1 MKLLRLTYE
10 NFKAQTQNIV
20 LNEADVDIFGAN
32 GAGKTTAFDAFTWL
46 LFGKDSKGRELSD
59 DIKTRSETDNGKD
72 HSVEAV
78 LLLDGGAHVKLKRV
92 FHEKWT
98 KKRGSATE
106 TFSGHD
112 TDFFIDDVPAKK
124 REYTERI
131 NDIMDEAHFK
141 LLTDSLY
148 FKNQLSW
155 QERRKILLEICG
167 DVSDETVIAA
177 KEELT
182 PLPEMLGGKSIE
194 DYRKMLQAKRAKTND
209 ELKKVPVR
217 IDEVQRGLP
226 AVEGIVEEPLRVEI
240 QDLQK
245 QKDDIARKLA
255 ELHAGG
261 AIAEK
266 KRQIAELE
274 ARQIAVKNRYDRE
287 INKAALEKQ
296 KKRGDLETE
305 IQRAESSVSILTGR
319 MEALQDDIEAK
330 GEAIRK
336 TREEWHA
343 ENNKTFAAE
352 IEDVCPTCGQTLPAE
367 KVEEARKKAQA
378 DFNLKKSETLAEI
391 TARGKSLA
399 AKLQEYGDELA
410 RLQGEAEGKQ
420 ERIQSMK
427 EALAALTATE
437 EGIADYTKDAAYMS
451 AEQEKERVV
460 SEIEALAKGVESEAY
475 QLETERKALDLDI
488 AAREEKLARLQAHRT
503 GLKRIEELQEEQ
515 KNLAAAFEEME
526 HALYL
531 TDLFIKTKVEMLDE
545 RINSKFRIAQFRLF
559 ETQVNGGVSE
569 CCDVLYD
576 GVARMSNSQEI
587 KVGLDIIQTLSEYYD
602 TTTPIFVD
610 NCESVTELP
619 EMDGQII
626 RLIVSADDKK
636 LRIERKGKEQ
646 KEQAV
651 A

>member
-59 DIKTRSETDNGKD
+59 DIKERSSMDNGTE
-72 HSVEAV
+72 HTVEAV
-78 LLLDGGAHVKLKRV
+78 LQIDGGNHVKLKRV

-112 TDFFIDDVPAKK
+112 TDFFIDDVPTKK

-141 LLTDSLY
+141 LLTDPLY

-167 DVSDETVIAA
+167 DVPDETVIAA
-177 KEELT
+177 KEELAT
-182 PLPEMLGGKSIE
+182 LPEMLRGKSID
-194 DYRKMLQAKRAKTND
+194 DYRKMIQASRAKTND
-209 ELKKVPVR
+209 ELKKIPIR
-217 IDEVQRGLP
+217 IDEVQRSLP
-226 AVEGIVEEPLRVEI
+226 DVEGIVEEPLRLEI
-240 QDLQK
+240 KDLQK
-245 QKDDIARKLA
+245 QKESVERKIA

-261 AIAEK
+261 AAAEK
-266 KRQIAELE
+266 KRVIAELE
-274 ARQIAVKNRYDRE
+274 AQQIAVKNRYDQE
-287 INKAALEKQ
+287 VNKVALEKQ
-296 KKRGDLETE
+296 KKRGEMETD
-305 IQRAESSVSILTGR
+305 IQRAESSVSILKGR
-319 MEALQDDIEAK
+319 MESLQADIEAK

-336 TREEWHA
+336 TREEWHT
-343 ENNKTFAAE
+343 ENNKTFSAE
-352 IEDVCPTCGQTLPAE
+352 IADVCPTCGQKIPPE
-367 KVEEARKKAQA
+367 KVEEAREKAKA
-378 DFNLKKSETLAEI
+378 DFNRKKSETLAAI
-391 TARGKSLA
+391 TAHGKSLA
-399 AKLQEYGDELA
+399 GKLQKCGEELEQV
-410 RLQGEAEGKQ
+410 QGKKEAAQ
-420 ERIQSMK
+420 ENIQSMK
-427 EALAALTATE
+427 EALAALTTTE
-437 EGIADYTKDAAYMS
+437 VIADYAKDAAYMS

-460 SEIEALAKGVESEAY
+460 SEIEALAKGVESEAHK
-475 QLETERKALDLDI
+475 LETEKKSLDLDI
-488 AAREEKLARLQAHRT
+488 AAREEKLAGLQAHRT

-515 KNLAAAFEEME
+515 KNLAEAFEEME

-531 TDLFIKTKVEMLDE
+531 TDLFIKTKVELLDE

-576 GVARMSNSQEI
+576 GVERMSNSQEI

-610 NCESVTELP
+610 NCESITELP
-619 EMDGQII
+619 QMDGQII
-626 RLIVSADDKK
+626 RLIVSAEDKK
-636 LRIERKGKEQ
+636 LRIERKDK
-646 KEQAV
+646 KQA
-651 A
+651 AA

>member
-1 MKLLRLTYE
+1 MKLLRLAYE

-59 DIKTRSETDNGKD
+59 DIKTRSATDKGEE
-72 HSVEAV
+72 HTVEAV
-78 LLLDGGAHVKLKRV
+78 LALDGGAHVKLKRV

-98 KKRGSATE
+98 KKRGSAAE

-131 NDIMDEAHFK
+131 NTIMEEARFK
-141 LLTDSLY
+141 LLTDPLY

-167 DVSDETVIAA
+167 DVPDEAVIAA
-177 KEELT
+177 NAELAD
-182 PLPEMLGGKSIE
+182 LPGLLGGKTIE

-226 AVEGIVEEPLRVEI
+226 DVAGVVEEPLRVEI
-240 QDLQK
+240 KDLRK

-274 ARQIAVKNRYDRE
+274 TKQIAVKNRYDRE
-287 INKAALEKQ
+287 INKVALEKQ
-296 KKRGDLETE
+296 KKRGELETD

-319 MEALQDDIEAK
+319 MEALQADIEAN

-336 TREEWHA
+336 TRDEWHV
-343 ENNKTFAAE
+343 ENNKTFSAE
-352 IEDVCPTCGQTLPAE
+352 IEDACPTCGQKLPAE
-367 KVEEARKKAQA
+367 EVEEARKKAQA
-378 DFNLKKSETLAEI
+378 DFNLKKSESLAAI
-391 TARGKSLA
+391 TAHGKSLA
-399 AKLQEYGDELA
+399 AKLQKCGEELEQV
-410 RLQGEAEGKQ
+410 QGKKEAAQ
-420 ERIQSMK
+420 ENIQSMK
-427 EALAALTATE
+427 DALAALAAGE
-437 EGIADYTKDAAYMS
+437 EMLADYMQDTEYKE
-451 AEQEKERVV
+451 AEQEKARLMT
-460 SEIEALAKGVESEAY
+460 EIDQLTKGIESEAY

-488 AAREEKLARLQAHRT
+488 AAREEKLAGLQAHRT
-503 GLKRIEELQEEQ
+503 GLNRIEELQEEQ

-526 HALYL
+526 HSLYL
-531 TDLFIKTKVEMLDE
+531 TDLFIKTKVELLDE

-610 NCESVTELP
+610 NCESITELP
-619 EMDGQII
+619 QMDGQII
-626 RLIVSADDKK
+626 RLIVSAEDKK
-636 LRIERKGKEQ
+636 LRIERKDK
-646 KEQAV
+646 KQA
-651 A
+651 AA

>member
-59 DIKTRSETDNGKD
+59 DIKERSSMDNGTE
-72 HSVEAV
+72 HTVEAV
-78 LLLDGGAHVKLKRV
+78 LQIDGGNHVKLKRV

-112 TDFFIDDVPAKK
+112 TDFFIDDVPTKK

-141 LLTDSLY
+141 LLTDPLY

-167 DVSDETVIAA
+167 DVPDETVIAA
-177 KEELT
+177 KEELAT
-182 PLPEMLGGKSIE
+182 LPEMLRGKSID
-194 DYRKMLQAKRAKTND
+194 DYRKMIQASRAKTND
-209 ELKKVPVR
+209 EMKKIPIR
-217 IDEVQRGLP
+217 IDEVQRSLP
-226 AVEGIVEEPLRVEI
+226 DVEGIVEEPLRLEI
-240 QDLQK
+240 KDLQK
-245 QKDDIARKLA
+245 QKESVERKIA

-261 AIAEK
+261 AAAEK
-266 KRQIAELE
+266 KRVIAELE
-274 ARQIAVKNRYDRE
+274 AQQIAVKNRYDQE
-287 INKAALEKQ
+287 VNKVALEKQ
-296 KKRGDLETE
+296 KKRGEMETD
-305 IQRAESSVSILTGR
+305 IQRAESSVSILKGR
-319 MEALQDDIEAK
+319 MESLQADIEAK

-336 TREEWHA
+336 TREEWHT
-343 ENNKTFAAE
+343 ENNKTFSAE
-352 IEDVCPTCGQTLPAE
+352 IADVCPTCGQKIPPE
-367 KVEEARKKAQA
+367 KVEEAREKAKA
-378 DFNLKKSETLAEI
+378 DFNRKKSETLAAI
-391 TARGKSLA
+391 TAHGKSLA
-399 AKLQEYGDELA
+399 GKLQKCGEELEQV
-410 RLQGEAEGKQ
+410 QGKKEAAQ
-420 ERIQSMK
+420 ENIQSMK
-427 EALAALTATE
+427 EALAALTTTE
-437 EGIADYTKDAAYMS
+437 VIADYAKDAAYMS

-460 SEIEALAKGVESEAY
+460 SEIEALAKGVESEAHK
-475 QLETERKALDLDI
+475 LETEKKSLDLDI
-488 AAREEKLARLQAHRT
+488 AAREEKLAGLQAHRT

-515 KNLAAAFEEME
+515 KNLAEAFEEME

-531 TDLFIKTKVEMLDE
+531 TDLFIKTKVELLDE

-576 GVARMSNSQEI
+576 GVERMSNSQEI

-610 NCESVTELP
+610 NCESITELP
-619 EMDGQII
+619 QMDGQII
-626 RLIVSADDKK
+626 RLIVSAEDKK
-636 LRIERKGKEQ
+636 LRIERKDK
-646 KEQAV
+646 KQA
-651 A
+651 AA

>member
-59 DIKTRSETDNGKD
+59 DIKERSSMDNGTE
-72 HSVEAV
+72 HTVEAV
-78 LLLDGGAHVKLKRV
+78 IQIDGGAHVKLKRV

-112 TDFFIDDVPAKK
+112 TDFFVDDVPTKK

-141 LLTDSLY
+141 LLTDPLY

-177 KEELT
+177 KEELSA
-182 PLPEMLGGKSIE
+182 LPEMLGGKSID
-194 DYRKMLQAKRAKTND
+194 DYRKMIQASRAKTND
-209 ELKKVPVR
+209 ELKKIPVR

-226 AVEGIVEEPLRVEI
+226 DVEGIVEEPLRLEI
-240 QDLQK
+240 KDLQK
-245 QKDDIARKLA
+245 QKESVDRKIA
-255 ELHAGG
+255 ELHTGG
-261 AIAEK
+261 ATADK
-266 KRQIAELE
+266 KRTIIELE
-274 ARQIAVKNRYDRE
+274 AKQIAVKNRYDQE
-287 INKAALEKQ
+287 VNKVALEKQ
-296 KKRGDLETE
+296 KKRGEVETD
-305 IQRAESSVSILTGR
+305 IQRAESSVSILKGR
-319 MEALQDDIEAK
+319 MESLQADIEAK

-336 TREEWHA
+336 TREEWHT
-343 ENNKTFAAE
+343 ENNKTFSAE
-352 IEDVCPTCGQTLPAE
+352 IADVCPTCGQKIPPE
-367 KVEEARKKAQA
+367 KVEEARRKAQA
-378 DFNLKKSETLAEI
+378 DFNLKKSETLSAI
-391 TARGKSLA
+391 TAHGKRLV
-399 AKLQEYGDELA
+399 AKLQAYGDELE
-410 RLQGEAEGKQ
+410 RLQGSTEAAEEKI
-420 ERIQSMK
+420 RLTKADI
-427 EALAALTATE
+427 AALTSPE
-437 EGIADYTKDAAYMS
+437 DMIADYTQDEEYME
-451 AEQEKERVV
+451 AEREKERLLA
-460 SEIEALAKGVESEAY
+460 EIEQLAKGVESEAHK
-475 QLETERKALDLDI
+475 LETERNAIDI
-488 AAREEKLARLQAHRT
+488 DIVAREEKLAGLQAHRT

-587 KVGLDIIQTLSEYYD
+587 RVGLDIIQTLSEHYG

-626 RLIVSADDKK
+626 RLIVSAEDKK
-636 LRIERKGKEQ
+636 LRIERKDKAQ
-646 KEQAV
+646 KA

>member
-59 DIKTRSETDNGKD
+59 DIKERASMDNGME
-72 HSVEAV
+72 HTVEAV
-78 LLLDGGAHVKLKRV
+78 LQIDGGTHVKLKRV

-112 TDFFIDDVPAKK
+112 TDFFIDDVPTKK

-141 LLTDSLY
+141 LLTDPLY

-167 DVSDETVIAA
+167 DVPDETVIAA
-177 KEELT
+177 KEDLAA
-182 PLPEMLGGKSIE
+182 LPELMGGKSID
-194 DYRKMLQAKRAKTND
+194 DYRKMIQASRAKTND
-209 ELKKVPVR
+209 ELKKIPIR
-217 IDEVQRGLP
+217 IDEVQRSLP
-226 AVEGIVEEPLRVEI
+226 DVEGIVEEPLRLEI
-240 QDLQK
+240 KDLQK
-245 QKDDIARKLA
+245 QKESVERKIA

-261 AIAEK
+261 AAAEK
-266 KRQIAELE
+266 KRVIAELE
-274 ARQIAVKNRYDRE
+274 AQQIAVKNRYDQE
-287 INKAALEKQ
+287 VNKAALEKRR
-296 KKRGDLETE
+296 KRGEMETDIE
-305 IQRAESSVSILTGR
+305 RAESSVTILKGR
-319 MEALQDDIEAK
+319 MEDLQADIEAK

-343 ENNKTFAAE
+343 ENNKTFSAE
-352 IEDVCPTCGQTLPAE
+352 IADICPTCGQKIPHE
-367 KVEEARKKAQA
+367 KVEEARRKAQA
-378 DFNLKKSETLAEI
+378 EFNLKKSETLAEI
-391 TARGKSLA
+391 TARGKTLVD
-399 AKLQEYGDELA
+399 KLHASGDELE
-410 RLQGEAEGKQ
+410 RLQGSAEAAEEKI
-420 ERIQSMK
+420 RLAKADI
-427 EALAALTATE
+427 AALTSLE
-437 EGIADYTKDAAYMS
+437 DMIADYTQDEEYLAA
-451 AEQEKERVV
+451 EREKERLLA
-460 SEIEALAKGVESEAY
+460 EMEQLAKGVESESHK
-475 QLETERKALDLDI
+475 LETERNAIDI
-488 AAREEKLARLQAHRT
+488 DIVAREEKLAGLQAHRT

-587 KVGLDIIQTLSEYYD
+587 RVGLDIIQTLSEYYD

-610 NCESVTELP
+610 NCESITELP
-619 EMDGQII
+619 QMDGQII
-626 RLIVSADDKK
+626 RLIVSAEDKK
-636 LRIERKGKEQ
+636 LRIERKDK
-646 KEQAV
+646 KKA
-651 A
+651 AA

>member
-20 LNEADVDIFGAN
+20 LNDADVDIFGAN

-78 LLLDGGAHVKLKRV
+78 ILLDGGSHVKLKRV

-112 TDFFIDDVPAKK
+112 TDFFIDDVPTKK

-141 LLTDSLY
+141 LLTDPLY

-167 DVSDETVIAA
+167 DVPDETVIAV
-177 KEELT
+177 KEELAT
-182 PLPEMLGGKSIE
+182 LPEMLRGKSID
-194 DYRKMLQAKRAKTND
+194 DYRKMIQALRAKTND
-209 ELKKVPVR
+209 ELKKIPIR
-217 IDEVQRGLP
+217 IDEVQRSLP
-226 AVEGIVEEPLRVEI
+226 DVEGIVEEPLRLEI
-240 QDLQK
+240 KDLQK
-245 QKDDIARKLA
+245 QKEGVDRKIA

-261 AIAEK
+261 AAAEK
-266 KRQIAELE
+266 KRVIAELE
-274 ARQIAVKNRYDRE
+274 AQQIAVKNRYDQE
-287 INKAALEKQ
+287 VNKAALEKRR
-296 KKRGDLETE
+296 KRGEMETDIE
-305 IQRAESSVSILTGR
+305 RAKSSVTILKGR
-319 MEALQDDIEAK
+319 MEALQADIEAK

-343 ENNKTFAAE
+343 ENNKTFSAE
-352 IEDVCPTCGQTLPAE
+352 IADICPTCGQKIPHE
-367 KVEEARKKAQA
+367 KVEEARRKAQA
-378 DFNLKKSETLAEI
+378 EFNLKKSETLAAI
-391 TARGKSLA
+391 AARGKSLTV
-399 AKLQEYGDELA
+399 KLQEYGEELE
-410 RLQGEAEGKQ
+410 RLQGSAEATEEKI
-420 ERIQSMK
+420 RLAKADI
-427 EALAALTATE
+427 AALTAAE
-437 EGIADYTKDAAYMS
+437 DMIADYTQDAEYLT
-451 AEQEKERVV
+451 AEREKERLLA
-460 SEIEALAKGVESEAY
+460 EIEQLAKGVESEAHK
-475 QLETERKALDLDI
+475 LETEKKSLDLDI
-488 AAREEKLARLQAHRT
+488 AAREEKLAGLQAHRS
-503 GLKRIEELQEEQ
+503 GLKRIEYLQEEQ
-515 KNLAAAFEEME
+515 KNLSAAYEEME

-576 GVARMSNSQEI
+576 GVERMSNSQEI

-610 NCESVTELP
+610 NCESITELP
-619 EMDGQII
+619 QMDGQII
-626 RLIVSADDKK
+626 RLIVSAEDKK
-636 LRIERKGKEQ
+636 LRIERKDK
-646 KEQAV
+646 KQA
-651 A
+651 AA

>member
-20 LNEADVDIFGAN
+20 LNDADVDIFGAN

-59 DIKTRSETDNGKD
+59 DIKKRSAQDNGEE

-78 LLLDGGAHVKLKRV
+78 LQLDGGEAVKLKRV

-112 TDFFIDDVPAKK
+112 TDFFIDDVPTKK

-141 LLTDSLY
+141 LLTDPLY

-167 DVSDETVIAA
+167 DVPDETVIAA
-177 KEELT
+177 KEELAT
-182 PLPEMLGGKSIE
+182 LPEMLRGKSID
-194 DYRKMLQAKRAKTND
+194 DYRKMIQASRAKTND
-209 ELKKVPVR
+209 ELKKIPVR
-217 IDEVQRGLP
+217 IDEVQRSLP
-226 AVEGIVEEPLRVEI
+226 DVEGIVEEPLRLEI
-240 QDLQK
+240 KDLQK
-245 QKDDIARKLA
+245 QKESVERKIA
-255 ELHAGG
+255 ELHTGG
-261 AIAEK
+261 ATADK
-266 KRQIAELE
+266 KRTIVELE
-274 ARQIAVKNRYDRE
+274 AKQIAVKNRYDRE
-287 INKAALEKQ
+287 INKVALEKQ
-296 KKRGDLETE
+296 KKRGELETDVE
-305 IQRAESSVSILTGR
+305 RAESSVTILNRR
-319 MEALQDDIEAK
+319 MEALQADIEAK

-343 ENNKTFAAE
+343 ENGKAFVAE
-352 IEDVCPTCGQTLPAE
+352 VEAVCPTCGQKLPAE
-367 KVEEARKKAQA
+367 KVEEARRKAQA
-378 DFNLKKSETLAEI
+378 DFNLKKSETLAAI
-391 TARGKSLA
+391 TAHGKSLA
-399 AKLQEYGDELA
+399 AKLQEYGDELE
-410 RLQGEAEGKQ
+410 RLQGSAEVAEEKI
-420 ERIQSMK
+420 RLAKVDI
-427 EALAALTATE
+427 AALTAAE
-437 EGIADYTKDAAYMS
+437 DMIADYTQDEEYME
-451 AEQEKERVV
+451 AEREKERLLT
-460 SEIEALAKGVESEAY
+460 EMEQLAKGVESEAHK
-475 QLETERKALDLDI
+475 LETERNAIDLDI
-488 AAREEKLARLQAHRT
+488 VAREEKLAGLQAHRT

-531 TDLFIKTKVEMLDE
+531 TDLFIKRKVELLDE
-545 RINSKFRIAQFRLF
+545 RINSKFCIAQFRLF

-587 KVGLDIIQTLSEYYD
+587 KVGLDIIQTLSEYYN

-610 NCESVTELP
+610 NCESITELP
-619 EMDGQII
+619 KMDGQII
-626 RLIVSADDKK
+626 RLIVSAEDKK
-636 LRIERKGKEQ
+636 LRIERKDK
-646 KEQAV
+646 KQA
-651 A
+651 AA